1 MVHIH
6 IFIYHKQTYVQP
18 LCPFAVP
25 NLWGASEL
33 NLATASLETV
43 QRALV
48 LSTVERPDM
57 VCSENK
63 PGLSRWIVN
72 KMHDMIHIETM
83 IFSSLLLSLKVFRLT
98 TIL

>member
-1 MVHIH
+1 MLKIL
-6 IFIYHKQTYVQP
+6 YHMQTYVQP

-48 LSTVERPDM
+48 LSMVDRPDM
-57 VCSENK
+57 VVCSENK
-63 PGLSRWIVN
+63 PGLSRWN
-72 KMHDMIHIETM
+72 
-83 IFSSLLLSLKVFRLT
+83 S
-98 TIL
+98 

>member
-1 MVHIH
+1 MLKIL
-6 IFIYHKQTYVQP
+6 YHMQTYVQP

-48 LSTVERPDM
+48 LSTVDRPDM
-57 VCSENK
+57 VVCSENK
-63 PGLSRWIVN
+63 PGLSRWN
-72 KMHDMIHIETM
+72 
-83 IFSSLLLSLKVFRLT
+83 S
-98 TIL
+98 

>member
-1 MVHIH
+1 MLKILYHI
-6 IFIYHKQTYVQP
+6 QTYVQP

-48 LSTVERPDM
+48 LSTVDRPDM
-57 VCSENK
+57 VCALKTSQVSQD
-63 PGLSRWIVN
+63 GIVN
-72 KMHDMIHIETM
+72 KMHYMIHKETM
-83 IFSSLLLSLKVFRLT
+83 MFSSLLLPLTVFRLT

>member
-1 MVHIH
+1 MVH

-57 VCSENK
+57 VCALKTSQVSQD
-63 PGLSRWIVN
+63 GIGN
-72 KMHDMIHIETM
+72 KMHNMIHIASTM
-83 IFSSLLLSLKVFRLT
+83 MLSSLLLPLKVFRLT